1 MRLIAIEEKKN
12 KAKIG
17 YKLDKKVKNNKD
29 FNAIKGK
36 ELRFLNYLFGGI
48 YVIYQ
53 SDSIIY

>member
-29 FNAIKGK
+29 FNAMKGK
-36 ELRFLNYLFGGI
+36 
-48 YVIYQ
+48 
-53 SDSIIY
+53 